1 MSESV
6 RPPALLPGDM
16 PSRWQAWRRWL
27 LKTFPGRALVLGI
40 AIKAITWPLGFVLTL
55 PGWLDAIDMVGSL
68 ALLFGVAYGLTRLGV
83 WAKRRLLWRVRRKLI
98 LSYVFVGVVPAL
110 LVITFFLLAGLIIAF
125 NISSYLVQSRVRNLT
140 EQARF
145 LAQTVQLE
153 VQRSA
158 TADAIAEA
166 LERRQATTETRYPFT
181 SLTIVPVQGLSCKVQ
196 GAAATRAPRQLPSTL
211 PVVAGPWAHLPPP
224 TALPK
229 WVGCDGFAGLIAY
242 KEPGSDR
249 QDDSS
254 DANRLVM
261 RAVALPETPAPTWA
275 VILDMPMSSTIEDRI
290 HQETGIRIGEISA
303 YVGSGVQP
311 VLGRSIESRPDSV
324 DDGPAFS
331 LQQSR
336 WVVFLPHVDWPTGE
350 PESASVGI
358 VITIL
363 EIYDRISNVS
373 PNAIGGFNFGQ
384 ILLFVLSVVGVLFLI
399 IQFVALVIG
408 FVLARQIT
416 GAVHDLFTGTQHVRA
431 GNFGH
436 QITVRARD

>member
-6 RPPALLPGDM
+6 RPPALLTGDM
-16 PSRWQAWRRWL
+16 PSRWQTWRRWL
-27 LKTFPGRALVLGI
+27 LKTLPGRALVLGI
-40 AIKAITWPLGFVLTL
+40 AIKAITWPLGLAITL
-55 PGWLDAIDMVGSL
+55 PRWLDAIDMVGSL
-68 ALLFGVAYGLTRLGV
+68 ALLFGVAYGLTRLAV

-166 LERRQATTETRYPFT
+166 LERRQATTESRYPFV
-181 SLTIVPVQGLSCKVQ
+181 SLAIVPVQGLACRVE
-196 GAAATRAPRQLPSTL
+196 GAAAARPPRQLPSTL

-224 TALPK
+224 TTLPK
-229 WVGCDGFAGLIAY
+229 WIGCEGFAGLIPY
-242 KEPGSDR
+242 SEPGGDR
-249 QDDSS
+249 QDDAS

-261 RAVALPETPAPTWA
+261 RAVALPETTAPTWA

-303 YVGSGVQP
+303 YVGREI
-311 VLGRSIESRPDSV
+311 GR
-324 DDGPAFS
+324 
-331 LQQSR
+331 
-336 WVVFLPHVDWPTGE
+336 
-350 PESASVGI
+350 ASCRERV
-358 VITIL
+358 
-363 EIYDRISNVS
+363 
-373 PNAIGGFNFGQ
+373 
-384 ILLFVLSVVGVLFLI
+384 
-399 IQFVALVIG
+399 
-408 FVLARQIT
+408 
-416 GAVHDLFTGTQHVRA
+416 
-431 GNFGH
+431 
-436 QITVRARD
+436 